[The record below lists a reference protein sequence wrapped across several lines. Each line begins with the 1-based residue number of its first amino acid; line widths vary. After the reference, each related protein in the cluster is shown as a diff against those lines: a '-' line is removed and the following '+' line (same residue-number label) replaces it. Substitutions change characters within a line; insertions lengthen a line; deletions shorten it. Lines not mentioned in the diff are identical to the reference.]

1 MRREKERCG
10 LGSLLAILVLFLF
23 LGAASLTS
31 VSAGENVLDEN
42 LWIEKTADKS
52 NYHNGENITYTIMYG
67 NRPGAPKAE
76 NVAIIDILPD
86 VEILSV
92 DPPADT
98 LKGNNLTWYIGTL
111 GSGQSGSITLLVK
124 KPDIELEFKDDS
136 TISGDGFVN
145 INKKISTITE
155 KESFSNT
162 ATIFASYEGVLGKK
176 SSSVTVWLS
185 YKGNIKSMEHGSGYY
200 KEIQRSSL
208 NNTIA
213 NVKLDKD
220 LFARHKAIKVRLPGE
235 KTMELSSLWSD
246 RTYAWT
252 DDAATSNSVVD
263 EYSYMNSID
272 KKTSYN
278 LIKNGISYSS
288 IGNFSGGI
296 AHIGYNR
303 KDSGKKKDAAYI
315 SETYHGSFQTKQ
327 SLDSY
332 ATSPTYK
339 KSSSG
344 IGFVSSEK
352 VASCSMRSYEQGSG
366 SYDSVES
373 IQADT
378 IQKDMKLV
386 YMPNDQ
392 LAGASKI
399 NYASMWGGVMYTR
412 DSEKGHEILNRI
424 SSADL
429 VQMDALMS
437 STYLSMTGRFNGTNY
452 LKARALA
459 DVKNSTDEAFKLEQ
473 VFRGYYNIDTTIG
486 MGQIKYSYPHINLTK
501 KVLEQNDNIFTYR
514 IRINNDGNKALKPVA
529 VVDLMPEG
537 ATLISSTLKP
547 SVQGRIVS
555 WTLQALPPGETQIID
570 LKVAQASISPSVI
583 NMVQAAGRYQN
594 RTIASEAAS
603 SPYDTIGG
611 QNLTLEL
618 IELNEASS
626 TGDWRPPSCF
636 SLNGSIIGCEY
647 YINQYYNN
655 LTDECGDIP

>member
-1 MRREKERCG
+1 MKREKEHCVS
-10 LGSLLAILVLFLF
+10 GSLLAILVLFLF
-23 LGAASLTS
+23 LSAADLSS
-31 VSAGENVLDEN
+31 ASAGENVLDGN

-52 NYHNGENITYTIMYG
+52 NYYNEENITYTIRYG
-67 NRPGAPKAE
+67 NRPEASTIE
-76 NVAIIDILPD
+76 NVVVIDILPD

-92 DPPADT
+92 DPPADS
-98 LKGNNLTWYIGTL
+98 LNGNNLTWYIGTL
-111 GSGQSGSITLLVK
+111 SSGQSGSITLLVK
-124 KPDIELEFKDDS
+124 NPHIELEFKDDS
-136 TISGDGFVN
+136 TISGEGFVN

-162 ATIFASYEGVLGKK
+162 ATISYEGNLGKK
-176 SSSVTVWLS
+176 SSSVTVWLI
-185 YKGNIKSMEHGSGYY
+185 YKGNVKSMEHGSGYY

-208 NNTIA
+208 NNTRA

-220 LFARHKAIKVRLPGE
+220 LSAQHKAIKVSLPGE
-235 KTMELSSLWSD
+235 KAMELNSLWSD

-252 DDAATSNSVVD
+252 DDAATSNSMVD
-263 EYSYMNSID
+263 ENSYMESIN
-272 KKTSYN
+272 KNTSYN
-278 LIKNGISYSS
+278 LIRNGIFYSS

-296 AHIGYNR
+296 AHIGYNK
-303 KDSGKKKDAAYI
+303 KDSGGKKDAAYI

-332 ATSPTYK
+332 GASPTYK
-339 KSSSG
+339 KTSSG

-352 VASCSMRSYEQGSG
+352 VASCNMRSYEQGSG
-366 SYDSVES
+366 SYDSAES

-378 IQKDMKLV
+378 IQKNTILV
-386 YMPNDQ
+386 HAPTNQ

-399 NYASMWGGVMYTR
+399 NYTTMWGETMYTR
-412 DSEKGHEILNRI
+412 DPEKGYEILNRI

-437 STYLSMTGRFNGTNY
+437 STYLSVTGRFNGTNY
-452 LKARALA
+452 LKARALT

-473 VFRGYYNIDTTIG
+473 VLVGDYNIDTTIG
-486 MGQIKYSYPHINLTK
+486 FGQIEYSYPHINLTK
-501 KVLEQNDNIFTYR
+501 KVLEQNENIFTYR
-514 IRINNDGNKALKPVA
+514 ITIKNDGNKALKPVA
-529 VVDLMPEG
+529 IVDLMPEG
-537 ATLISSTLKP
+537 ATLISSTLTP

-570 LKVAQASISPSVI
+570 IKVAQASISPSVI
-583 NMVQAAGRYQN
+583 NRVQAAGRYQN
-594 RTIASEAAS
+594 RTIASEATS
-603 SPYDTIGG
+603 SPYDIIGG

-618 IELNEASS
+618 IELDEASS

-647 YINQYYNN
+647 YIQEYYNN
-655 LTDECGDIP
+655 LTDQCGEIP